1 MVGSRPNKEELVG
14 SQRQDQFL
22 NLERRKD
29 WEVSMHTMH
38 TSRSRSWGGSHLSYE
53 ENTRSI
59 QLEIDHLRRQLCR
72 ERRRRTPSDSEPS
85 SDDNKDEDGRYSP
98 KSKMPPSES
107 FLYNEDYHYKKK
119 SKRPSRKGVGND
131 AKQGF

>member
-38 TSRSRSWGGSHLSYE
+38 TSRSRSRGGSHLSYE
-53 ENTRSI
+53 ENTRSM
-59 QLEIDHLRRQLCR
+59 QLEIDHLRRQLRR

-85 SDDNKDEDGRYSP
+85 SDDNKDDSYSP
-98 KSKMPPSES
+98 RSRTPPSKS

-119 SKRPSRKGVGND
+119 SKRPSQKGVGND

>member
-1 MVGSRPNKEELVG
+1 MVGSRPNKEEPVG

-22 NLERRKD
+22 NLERRRD
-29 WEVSMHTMH
+29 WEVSMHITH
-38 TSRSRSWGGSHLSYE
+38 TSRSRSQGGSHLSHE
-53 ENTRSI
+53 ENTRSM
-59 QLEIDHLRRQLCR
+59 QLEIDHLRRQLRR

-85 SDDNKDEDGRYSP
+85 SDDNRDDSYSP
-98 KSKMPPSES
+98 RSRTPPSES